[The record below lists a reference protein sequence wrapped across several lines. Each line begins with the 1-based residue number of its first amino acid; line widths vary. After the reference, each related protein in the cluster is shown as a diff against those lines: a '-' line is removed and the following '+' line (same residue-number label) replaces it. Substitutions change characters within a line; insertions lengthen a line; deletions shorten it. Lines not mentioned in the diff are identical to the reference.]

1 MSSSANIKLSSRAAP
16 RNTCSAEHRRQIF
29 PHLSALCAHPNK
41 QKPVPSRIH
50 RRIFAAVIFAI
61 LLPTAARADAYVQGT
76 LLAIHK
82 KVQTTPISWLWNTVV
97 TSYDTVR
104 SDLRIWAGNQIYIAE
119 YVPLIQG
126 PLPTEWQTGRPISF
140 RIEKRE
146 LVIKLS
152 YGNEIRTNLLRR
164 ESAHSP

>member
-1 MSSSANIKLSSRAAP
+1 
-16 RNTCSAEHRRQIF
+16 
-29 PHLSALCAHPNK
+29 
-41 QKPVPSRIH
+41 V
-50 RRIFAAVIFAI
+50 VFAI

-104 SDLRIWAGNQIYIAE
+104 YDLRIWAGNQIYTAE
-119 YVPLIQG
+119 YVPLIQPDG

-140 RIEKRE
+140 RIEKRQ

-164 ESAHSP
+164 EPAHSP

>member
-1 MSSSANIKLSSRAAP
+1 M
-16 RNTCSAEHRRQIF
+16 
-29 PHLSALCAHPNK
+29 
-41 QKPVPSRIH
+41 
-50 RRIFAAVIFAI
+50 IFAI

-104 SDLRIWAGNQIYIAE
+104 YDLRIWAGNQIYIAE
-119 YVPLIQG
+119 YLPLIQPDG

-140 RIEKRE
+140 RIEKRQ

-152 YGNEIRTNLLRR
+152 YGNEIRTNLLRH
-164 ESAHSP
+164 EPAHSP

>member
-1 MSSSANIKLSSRAAP
+1 M
-16 RNTCSAEHRRQIF
+16 
-29 PHLSALCAHPNK
+29 
-41 QKPVPSRIH
+41 PSRIH
-50 RRIFAAVIFAI
+50 LRISAAVVFAI

-104 SDLRIWAGNQIYIAE
+104 YDLRIWAGNQIYIAE

>member
-76 LLAIHK
+76 LLAIPT
-82 KVQTTPISWLWNTVV
+82 KVQTTPISWLSHTVV
-97 TSYDTVR
+97 TFYDTVHYA
-104 SDLRIWAGNQIYIAE
+104 LRIRTGTQISIAE
-119 YVPLIQG
+119 SVPLSPLYG
-126 PLPTEWQTGRPISF
+126 PLP
-140 RIEKRE
+140 
-146 LVIKLS
+146 
-152 YGNEIRTNLLRR
+152 
-164 ESAHSP
+164 

>member
-1 MSSSANIKLSSRAAP
+1 M
-16 RNTCSAEHRRQIF
+16 
-29 PHLSALCAHPNK
+29 
-41 QKPVPSRIH
+41 
-50 RRIFAAVIFAI
+50 IFAI

-76 LLAIHK
+76 LLAIHT

-104 SDLRIWAGNQIYIAE
+104 YDLRIWAGNQIYIAE
-119 YVPLIQG
+119 YLPLIQPDG

-140 RIEKRE
+140 RIEKRQ

-164 ESAHSP
+164 EPAHSP

>member
-1 MSSSANIKLSSRAAP
+1 
-16 RNTCSAEHRRQIF
+16 
-29 PHLSALCAHPNK
+29 
-41 QKPVPSRIH
+41 
-50 RRIFAAVIFAI
+50 
-61 LLPTAARADAYVQGT
+61 
-76 LLAIHK
+76 
-82 KVQTTPISWLWNTVV
+82 V

-104 SDLRIWAGNQIYIAE
+104 YDLRIWAGNQIYIAE
-119 YVPLIQG
+119 YVPLIQPDA